1 VKNLLRFLSRIS
13 IRLLAFNLL
22 LVFLP
27 ALAILSLETY
37 EGQLLVL
44 QERSMVQQG
53 RVLAAAL
60 GGRGAVPSDEVERIL
75 VNMQQEVIARLRVF
89 GPDLA
94 LLGDSSRLGPR
105 RETTEPPP
113 AVAPAPA
120 RDHLIYR
127 LGSVLYQILARLRPP
142 EPPGPEIE
150 LDPTRQQIYR
160 LAVQEALEG
169 RYKAQYAVPP
179 VGRSLTMYIAIPIR
193 GETEIVGAV
202 LVSKSTY
209 QILKVLWGFRLSTF
223 KVVLAA
229 AAAAAVLSLLVSTT
243 IARPLSRLR
252 GEARAMVDRR
262 GRLQGR
268 FKASRSL
275 DEIGDLS
282 RALAGL
288 THQLEGHLQFMESF
302 ASDVSH
308 EFKNPLA
315 AIRTATELLADLE
328 KPSERRH
335 FIEMIFRDIARLEHL
350 LTGVREISRIDTH
363 LDDQQTV
370 RVDLCELLGGLV
382 ERYRMGLADL
392 TYKLLVPPRVVNI
405 QASPERLAQIFEN
418 LLDNAS
424 SFAPPNS
431 QVAVELT
438 VDEERAV
445 VTISDRGPGIPE
457 EHLERIFGRFF
468 SYRPCEQTRNGDHT
482 GLGLAIVRA
491 IVEGYGGQVQAGNRN
506 EGGATFQVEL
516 LVANS

>member
-1 VKNLLRFLSRIS
+1 VKNLFRFLSRIS

-27 ALAILSLETY
+27 ALAILSLKTY
-37 EGQLLVL
+37 ERQLLDL

-60 GGRGAVPSDEVERIL
+60 GARGAVPPEEVKRIL
-75 VNMQQEVIARLRVF
+75 VNMQQEVDARLRVF
-89 GPDLA
+89 DPDFV
-94 LLGDSSRLGPR
+94 LLGDSSLLGPR
-105 RETTEPPP
+105 RETARLLPEVTPPP
-113 AVAPAPA
+113 V
-120 RDHLIYR
+120 RDQLIYR
-127 LGSVLYQILARLRPP
+127 FGSALYQGLARLRPP
-142 EPPGPEIE
+142 EPPGPDVE
-150 LDPTRQQIYR
+150 LDPKRKQIYH
-160 LAVQEALEG
+160 LAIQDALEG
-169 RYKAQYAVPP
+169 RYIPRTVKPSE
-179 VGRSLTMYIAIPIR
+179 GRSLTMYIAIPVR
-193 GETEIVGAV
+193 SGTDIVGAV

-209 QILKVLWGFRLSTF
+209 QILKVLWDFRLSTF

-243 IARPLSRLR
+243 IARPLSHLR
-252 GEARAMVDRR
+252 SQARAMVDRR

-288 THQLEGHLQFMESF
+288 TDQLEGHLQFMESF

-315 AIRTATELLADLE
+315 AIRTATELLAELE
-328 KPSERRH
+328 EPAERRR
-335 FIEMIFRDIARLEHL
+335 FIDMIFRDIARLEHL

-363 LDDQQTV
+363 LDDQQTLS
-370 RVDLCELLGGLV
+370 VDLCGLLGGLV
-382 ERYRMGLADL
+382 ERYEMAPAAL
-392 TYKLLVPPRVVNI
+392 TYTLQVPSQAVNI
-405 QASPERLAQIFEN
+405 QANPERLAQIFEN

-424 SFAPPNS
+424 SFAPQKS
-431 QVAVELT
+431 EVTVELT
-438 VDEERAV
+438 IDEDKARITV
-445 VTISDRGPGIPE
+445 SDQGPGIPE

-468 SYRPCEQTRNGDHT
+468 SYRPTEQTRSADHT

-491 IVEGYGGQVQAGNRN
+491 IVEGYGGLVQARN
-506 EGGATFQVEL
+506 TKSGAAFQVEL
-516 LVANS
+516 PVSTS